1 MKLLSVTLRV
11 CSLVLAALCFNVAAS
26 HQDPLLISEIDASRQ
41 LAGNIIVGA
50 DTDTTV
56 ENEEEV
62 LQKLAQ
68 EILVAVRDQNY
79 TKMASYYTAEAL
91 ADFKYSFLVGSKSR
105 LLRRALPDSVDQLKN
120 LAPLDFMSTV
130 MRQVVVKLIA
140 DFGMPMSI
148 LHPEIIRVEIW
159 NEGKEGMV
167 TYSDMSSAIN
177 KLETVV
183 EETEGYVK
191 IGGQWHPLVYFF
203 SDIIEEMLNLIILTE
218 SFG

>member
-1 MKLLSVTLRV
+1 M
-11 CSLVLAALCFNVAAS
+11 AAS

-41 LAGNIIVGA
+41 LAGKVIVGA
-50 DTDTTV
+50 ATDTTV

-130 MRQVVVKLIA
+130 MRQVVDKLIA
-140 DFGMPMSI
+140 ALGMPMSI

-159 NEGKEGMV
+159 NEGKEGVV
-167 TYSDMSSAIN
+167 TYSDMNSAMG

-183 EETEGYVK
+183 EETEVYVK
-191 IGGQWHPLVYFF
+191 IDGQWRPLIYFF
-203 SDIIEEMLNLIILTE
+203 SDIIEEMLNLILLTE